1 MPWASSGP
9 ALSVLVLLGILAA
22 VMSLLSSQL
31 LFQLQAG
38 RAELWGRSL
47 GMEGAAEDAA
57 GILLPLA
64 SALSALCLVL
74 NLCAVFFCLLL
85 CHLSAELARA
95 SPDRADWFLLDSRCL
110 RHVSIGFFCCGVSVY
125 LAALSIY
132 MLLLF
137 EMETGIVGA
146 CILSSGIVLLLV
158 TLIHVLLR
166 ASKASRHRLPEP
178 AHTLYENNTTR
189 SARDLYKQTPSVRAR
204 PDIHREFSYPPF
216 LEAQPHAASSSLAA
230 GSPAPAEEGDRTAP
244 RMHRTLSAESGLLGA
259 RARPWNG
266 VAQEMRGVLNRK
278 TGSSGKDSTL
288 V

>member
-38 RAELWGRSL
+38 RAELWGRNL
-47 GMEGAAEDAA
+47 GMEGAAEGAT
-57 GILLPLA
+57 GVLLPLA
-64 SALSALCLVL
+64 SALSALCLAL
-74 NLCAVFFCLLL
+74 NLCALFFCLLL
-85 CHLSAELARA
+85 CHLSAELARTG
-95 SPDRADWFLLDSRCL
+95 PDRADWFLSDSRCL

-137 EMETGIVGA
+137 EMETGIIGA
-146 CILSSGIVLLLV
+146 CILSSGIMVLLI
-158 TLIHVLLR
+158 TLTHVLLR
-166 ASKASRHRLPEP
+166 ASKASHRRLPEP
-178 AHTLYENNTTR
+178 AHTLYENN
-189 SARDLYKQTPSVRAR
+189 SARPTRDLYKQAPGGRAR

-216 LEAQPHAASSSLAA
+216 LEARPHLASSSLPT
-230 GSPAPAEEGDRTAP
+230 GNPAPVEEGSCAAP
-244 RMHRTLSAESGLLGA
+244 RMHRTLSAESGCWGA

-266 VAQEMRGVLNRK
+266 VAQEMRGVLSRK

>member
-47 GMEGAAEDAA
+47 AMEGAAEGAS
-57 GILLPLA
+57 GVLLPLA

-74 NLCAVFFCLLL
+74 NFCALFFCLLL
-85 CHLSAELARA
+85 CHLSAELART

-110 RHVSIGFFCCGVSVY
+110 QHVAVGFFCCGVSVY

-132 MLLLF
+132 VLLLF
-137 EMETGIVGA
+137 EMETGIVSA
-146 CILSSGIVLLLV
+146 CILSSGNPV
-158 TLIHVLLR
+158 
-166 ASKASRHRLPEP
+166 
-178 AHTLYENNTTR
+178 
-189 SARDLYKQTPSVRAR
+189 
-204 PDIHREFSYPPF
+204 
-216 LEAQPHAASSSLAA
+216 
-230 GSPAPAEEGDRTAP
+230 PAEEGDRGAP
-244 RMHRTLSAESGLLGA
+244 RMHRTLSAELGLLGA

-266 VAQEMRGVLNRK
+266 VAQEMRGVLSRK
-278 TGSSGKDSTL
+278 AGSSGKDSTL

>member
-1 MPWASSGP
+1 MSPLPSHP
-9 ALSVLVLLGILAA
+9 LSRLE
-22 VMSLLSSQL
+22 
-31 LFQLQAG
+31 AG

-57 GILLPLA
+57 GVLLPLA

-110 RHVSIGFFCCGVSVY
+110 RHISIGFFCCGVSVY
-125 LAALSIY
+125 LAVTAAQQQECQGLT
-132 MLLLF
+132 LLKI
-137 EMETGIVGA
+137 T
-146 CILSSGIVLLLV
+146 S
-158 TLIHVLLR
+158 
-166 ASKASRHRLPEP
+166 
-178 AHTLYENNTTR
+178 
-189 SARDLYKQTPSVRAR
+189 
-204 PDIHREFSYPPF
+204 PP
-216 LEAQPHAASSSLAA
+216 ASSSLAA
-230 GSPAPAEEGDRTAP
+230 GSPAPAEEGERAAP

-259 RARPWNG
+259 RARPRNG
-266 VAQEMRGVLNRK
+266 GAQEMRGVLNRK

>member
-47 GMEGAAEDAA
+47 AMEGAAEGAS
-57 GILLPLA
+57 GVLLPLA

-74 NLCAVFFCLLL
+74 NFCALFFCLLL
-85 CHLSAELARA
+85 CHLSAELART

-110 RHVSIGFFCCGVSVY
+110 QHVAVGFFCCGVSVY

-132 MLLLF
+132 VLLLF
-137 EMETGIVGA
+137 EMETGIVSA
-146 CILSSGIVLLLV
+146 CILSSGIVVLLI
-158 TLIHVLLR
+158 TLTHILLR
-166 ASKASRHRLPEP
+166 ASKASHRHLPEP
-178 AHTLYENNTTR
+178 AHTLYENSTTR
-189 SARDLYKQTPSVRAR
+189 PTRDFYKQAPSGRAR

-216 LEAQPHAASSSLAA
+216 LEARPHLASSSLPP
-230 GSPAPAEEGDRTAP
+230 GNPVPAEEGDRGAP
-244 RMHRTLSAESGLLGA
+244 RMHRTLSAELGLLGA

-266 VAQEMRGVLNRK
+266 VAQEMRGVLSRK
-278 TGSSGKDSTL
+278 AGSSGKDSTL